1 MSPTK
6 KILIGLGVLV
16 VLLIPVAVLAGG
28 GEEGIEVETAEVKV
42 RAITESITA
51 SGTVA
56 AEVEVPISSDVSGEV
71 VQLAVEEGQ
80 VVEQG
85 QLLLRVRPDFYASQ
99 QEQAQAQVASASAG
113 VSQARRDVVQ
123 AQADAAQATADR
135 ERTERTLER
144 QQDLFD
150 RGVISEAELDAAK
163 GAAQVSRASEQAA
176 LARISTIE
184 GRIQSAQVQV
194 RSAQSQA
201 RQASQQLAQTAI
213 RAPMSGTVIGLVIE
227 PGERVVGTAQ
237 MSGTEV
243 MRIAR
248 LDAMTMEVDVN
259 ENDVVRI
266 AVGDSVRIEI
276 DAYPDEPLTG
286 MVTEIANSARVNAAG
301 TAQAVTNFPVEI
313 RINAD
318 SFMDAQ
324 SASGASASSSD
335 EGVAPRQ
342 SVQLRP
348 GMSGTVD
355 VFARTVPNAVVVPIQ
370 AVTVRDFNELAREE
384 RDRKRAL
391 GEEVSDEE
399 IPEEEDLRRVVFVMV
414 DGKAELREVE
424 TGIADETHIEI
435 RSGLAGGETVVTGPF
450 QLLRAEL
457 KPDDSIQESDDE

>member
-6 KILIGLGVLV
+6 KILIGLGVV
-16 VLLIPVAVLAGG
+16 VAVLIPVAVLAGG
-28 GEEGIEVETAEVKV
+28 GEDGIEVETSEATV

-80 VVEQG
+80 AVERG
-85 QLLLRVRPDFYASQ
+85 QLLLRVRPDFYASR
-99 QEQAQAQVASASAG
+99 QEQANVQVASAAAG
-113 VSQARRDVVQ
+113 VEQARRDVVQ
-123 AQADAAQATADR
+123 AQADAAQATAER
-135 ERTERTLER
+135 ERVERTLAR

-150 RGVISEAELDAAK
+150 RGVIAEAELEAAR
-163 GAAQVSRASEQAA
+163 GAAQVARASEQAA
-176 LARISTIE
+176 LSRIQTIQ

-201 RQASQQLAQTAI
+201 REAGQQLAQTAI
-213 RAPMSGTVIGLVIE
+213 RAPMSGTVIGLMIE

-276 DAYPDEPLTG
+276 DAYPDRPLKG
-286 MVTEIANSARVNAAG
+286 MVTEIANSARVAAQG

-318 SFMDAQ
+318 SFTEVAR
-324 SASGASASSSD
+324 ASD
-335 EGVAPRQ
+335 EGASPRT

-355 VFARTVPNAVVVPIQ
+355 VFARTVPSAVVVPIQ
-370 AVTVRDFNELAREE
+370 AVTVRDFNEVERRQRE
-384 RDRKRAL
+384 RKKAL
-391 GEEVSDEE
+391 GEDVPETE
-399 IPEEEDLRRVVFVMV
+399 ISEEEDLRRVVFVLV
-414 DGKAELREVE
+414 DGKAEMREVE
-424 TGIADETHIEI
+424 TGISDETHIEI

-450 QLLRAEL
+450 QVLRAEL
-457 KPDDSIQESDDE
+457 MPDDAIQESDDE

>member
-42 RAITESITA
+42 RAITESVTA

-113 VSQARRDVVQ
+113 VNQARRDVVQ

-135 ERTERTLER
+135 ERTERTLAR

-150 RGVISEAELDAAK
+150 RGVIAEAELDAAK

-201 RQASQQLAQTAI
+201 RQAGQQLAQTAI
-213 RAPMSGTVIGLVIE
+213 RAPMSGTVIGLMIE

-243 MRIAR
+243 MRVAR

-276 DAYPDEPLTG
+276 DAYPDQPLTG

-324 SASGASASSSD
+324 SASSSD
-335 EGVAPRQ
+335 EGVTPRQ

-384 RDRKRAL
+384 RDRKKAL

-414 DGKAELREVE
+414 EGKAELREVE

-450 QLLRAEL
+450 QLLRSEL
-457 KPDDSIQESDDE
+457 KPDDSIQESEDE

>member
-16 VLLIPVAVLAGG
+16 AVLIPVALLLG
-28 GEEGIEVETAEVKV
+28 GEEDGIEVETAEVKV
-42 RAITESITA
+42 RAITESVTA

-80 VVEQG
+80 VVERG

-113 VSQARRDVVQ
+113 VDQARRDVVQ

-135 ERTERTLER
+135 ERTERTLAR

-150 RGVISEAELDAAK
+150 RGVISEAELDAAR
-163 GAAQVSRASEQAA
+163 GAAQVARASEQAA

-201 RQASQQLAQTAI
+201 RQAGQQLAQTAI
-213 RAPMSGTVIGLVIE
+213 RAPMSGTVIGLMIE

-276 DAYPDEPLTG
+276 DAYPDQPLTG
-286 MVTEIANSARVNAAG
+286 MVTQIANSARVNAAG

-318 SFMDAQ
+318 SFMSAQ
-324 SASGASASSSD
+324 SASSSD
-335 EGVAPRQ
+335 EGVSPRQ

-414 DGKAELREVE
+414 DGKAELREVV

-450 QLLRAEL
+450 QLLRSEL
-457 KPDDSIQESDDE
+457 KPDDSIKESDDE

>member
-6 KILIGLGVLV
+6 KILIGLGVV
-16 VLLIPVAVLAGG
+16 VAVLIPIGVLAGG
-28 GEEGIEVETAEVKV
+28 GEDGVDVETAEVDV

-80 VVEQG
+80 VVESG
-85 QLLLRVRPDFYASQ
+85 QLLLRVRPDFYASR
-99 QEQAQAQVASASAG
+99 QEQANVQVASASAG
-113 VSQARRDVVQ
+113 VEQARRDVVQ
-123 AQADAAQATADR
+123 AQADAAQATAER
-135 ERTERTLER
+135 ERVERTLAR

-150 RGVISEAELDAAK
+150 RGVIAEAELEGAR
-163 GAAQVSRASEQAA
+163 GAAQVARASEQAA
-176 LARISTIE
+176 LARIQTIQ

-201 RQASQQLAQTAI
+201 REAGQQLAQTAI
-213 RAPMSGTVIGLVIE
+213 RAPMSGTVIGLMIE

-276 DAYPDEPLTG
+276 DAYPERPLKG
-286 MVTEIANSARVNAAG
+286 MVTEIANSARVAAQG

-318 SFMDAQ
+318 SFTDAAG
-324 SASGASASSSD
+324 SAAD
-335 EGVAPRQ
+335 EGAAPRT

-370 AVTVRDFNELAREE
+370 AVTVRDFNEVERRERE
-384 RDRKRAL
+384 RKKAL
-391 GEEVSDEE
+391 GEDVPETE
-399 IPEEEDLRRVVFVMV
+399 ISEEEDLRRVVFVLV
-414 DGKAELREVE
+414 DGKAEMREVE
-424 TGIADETHIEI
+424 TGISDETHIEI

-450 QLLRAEL
+450 QVLRAEL
-457 KPDDSIQESDDE
+457 MPDDAIQEGEE

>member
-16 VLLIPVAVLAGG
+16 ALLVPIAVFAGG
-28 GEEGIEVETAEVKV
+28 GEDGIEVETAEVRV
-42 RAITESITA
+42 RAITESVTA

-80 VVEQG
+80 VVEAG

-99 QEQAQAQVASASAG
+99 QEQATAQVASASAG
-113 VSQARRDVVQ
+113 VDQARRDVVQ
-123 AQADAAQATADR
+123 AEADAAQATAER
-135 ERTERTLER
+135 ERTERTLAR

-150 RGVISEAELDAAK
+150 RGVIAESELDAAR
-163 GAAQVSRASEQAA
+163 GAAEVARASERAA
-176 LARISTIE
+176 LARIRTIE

-194 RSAQSQA
+194 RSAQAQA
-201 RQASQQLAQTAI
+201 RQAGQQLAQTAI
-213 RAPMSGTVIGLVIE
+213 RAPMSGTVVGLVIE

-276 DAYPDEPLTG
+276 DAYPDRPLAG
-286 MVTEIANSARVNAAG
+286 MVTQIANSARVNAAG

-313 RINAD
+313 RVNAD
-318 SFMDAQ
+318 ALANSP
-324 SASGASASSSD
+324 GARARD
-335 EGVAPRQ
+335 EGVAPR
-342 SVQLRP
+342 SGVQLRP

-370 AVTVRDFNELAREE
+370 AVTVRDFNQLARDA
-384 RDRKRAL
+384 RDAKRAQ
-391 GEEVSDEE
+391 GETLPDTE

-424 TGIADETHIEI
+424 TGISDETHIEI

-457 KPDDSIQESDDE
+457 KPDDLIQESGE

>member
-16 VLLIPVAVLAGG
+16 ALLIPVAVLAGG

-80 VVEQG
+80 VVERG
-85 QLLLRVRPDFYASQ
+85 QLLLRVRPDFYARQ
-99 QEQAQAQVASASAG
+99 REQAQAQVASASAG
-113 VSQARRDVVQ
+113 VDQARRDVIQ

-163 GAAQVSRASEQAA
+163 GAAQVARASEQAA

-201 RQASQQLAQTAI
+201 RQAGEQLAQTSI

-248 LDAMTMEVDVN
+248 LDAMMMEVDVN

-266 AVGDSVRIEI
+266 AVGDSVKIEI
-276 DAYPDEPLTG
+276 DAYPEQPLTG
-286 MVTEIANSARVNAAG
+286 MVTEIANSARVNGQG
-301 TAQAVTNFPVEI
+301 TAQAVTNFPVKI

-318 SFMDAQ
+318 SYTESQ
-324 SASGASASSSD
+324 TASASD

-342 SVQLRP
+342 STQLRP

-384 RDRKRAL
+384 RERKEAM

-414 DGKAELREVE
+414 DGKAEIREVE

-450 QLLRAEL
+450 QLLRSEL
-457 KPDDSIQESDDE
+457 KPEASIKESDDE

>member
-6 KILIGLGVLV
+6 KILIGLGILV
-16 VLLIPVAVLAGG
+16 VLLIPVAILAGG

-42 RAITESITA
+42 RAITESVTA

-80 VVEQG
+80 VVERG

-113 VSQARRDVVQ
+113 VDQARRDVVQ
-123 AQADAAQATADR
+123 ARADAAQATADR
-135 ERTERTLER
+135 ERTERALAR

-150 RGVISEAELDAAK
+150 RGVIPEAELDAAK
-163 GAAQVSRASEQAA
+163 GAAQVSLASEQAS

-184 GRIQSAQVQV
+184 GRILSAQVQV
-194 RSAQSQA
+194 RSAQSQS
-201 RQASQQLAQTAI
+201 RQAGQQLAQTAI
-213 RAPMSGTVIGLVIE
+213 RAPMSGTVIGLMIE

-243 MRIAR
+243 MRVAR

-276 DAYPDEPLTG
+276 DAYPDQPLTG

-318 SFMDAQ
+318 SFTDGQ
-324 SASGASASSSD
+324 TASASD
-335 EGVAPRQ
+335 EGATPRT

-384 RDRKRAL
+384 RDRKKAM
-391 GEEVSDEE
+391 GEEVDDTE
-399 IPEEEDLRRVVFVMV
+399 ISEEEDLRRIVFVMV
-414 DGKAELREVE
+414 EGKAELREVE

-450 QLLRAEL
+450 QLLRSEL
-457 KPDDSIQESDDE
+457 KPDDSIKESEDE